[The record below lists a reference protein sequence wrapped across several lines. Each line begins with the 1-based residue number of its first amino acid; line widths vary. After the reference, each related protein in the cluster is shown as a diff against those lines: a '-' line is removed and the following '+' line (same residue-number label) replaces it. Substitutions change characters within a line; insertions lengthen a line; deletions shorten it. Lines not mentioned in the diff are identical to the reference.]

1 MSNKNLIVADVQS
14 LEIES
19 GLVSLYE
26 LIWDTATTLYF
37 HPGMSTDVRITAIN
51 GNNLTLN
58 VAQTLTSGI
67 TLTFVGYAADSTGS
81 TTTRTTTT
89 SSSVSNSTTVAVT
102 SSTNLTV
109 GMTVTGDGVSGT
121 DYSPIVFDGNT
132 YYAMPISMSNI
143 DIKNDGSQNRP
154 VLTVANAESII
165 RSSSVFQNADDG
177 GTNGL
182 GNFTIDKLVGKRV
195 TQRQTLEKYL
205 TLDPSTVSTKSV
217 VEYPKKVYII
227 DAIKT
232 KTSSFVSFE
241 LASPFDLEGIKLP
254 NRQVIGKYC
263 PWVYTGRSF
272 STPTGAC
279 TWHKAGKFTQYQT
292 SDSSTKGYRVY
303 FTDQDEPI
311 VWKYLIHASPTGLK
325 GANTHPGDTSG
336 SFALDALVG
345 LSDGSGGFTYWRSSV
360 ANNTTVPSSSESSW
374 QQVRVYEP
382 FISGQTYSTNSSDA
396 RRSEMVIHPVTGA
409 TSKDDTTFTFSNTT
423 TVYRVTVTNNDQTPA
438 DSSNHWVRA
447 DQCGKLL
454 KSCKIR
460 FQFDTSSTGQGGQ
473 YTIPSTD
480 TVNQNILPFGGFP
493 GSRRHM

>member
-14 LEIES
+14 LEVES
-19 GLVSLYE
+19 GLVTLYD
-26 LIWDTATTLYF
+26 LVWDTSTTLHF
-37 HPGMSTDVRITAIN
+37 HPGFSTDVRIAAIS

-58 VAQTLTSGI
+58 VAQTLTDGV
-67 TLTFVGYAADSTGS
+67 TLTFEGYAANSTGS
-81 TTTRTTTT
+81 TTTLTTTT
-89 SSSVSNSTTVAVT
+89 SLDVSNSTNVVVA
-102 SSTNLTV
+102 SSANLTV
-109 GMTVTGDGVSGT
+109 GMTVTGPGISGT
-121 DYSPIVFDGNT
+121 DFSPIVFDGNT

-143 DIKNDGSQNRP
+143 DVKNDGSQNRP

-165 RSSSVFQNADDG
+165 RSSSVFQNADG
-177 GTNGL
+177 GTNGIAD
-182 GNFTIDKLVGKRV
+182 FTIDKLVGKRV

-205 TLDPSTVSTKSV
+205 TLDPSTVSTKAV
-217 VEYPKKVYII
+217 VEYPKKSYVI

-241 LASPFDLEGIKLP
+241 LASPFDLEGIRLP

-263 PWVYTGRSF
+263 PWVYIGRSF
-272 STPTGAC
+272 TTPTGAC
-279 TWHKAGKFTQYQT
+279 TWHKGGKFTQYQT

-311 VWKYLIHASPTGLK
+311 VWKYLIHGSPTGLN
-325 GANTHPGDTSG
+325 GANTHPGNTSG

-345 LSDGSGGFTYWRSSV
+345 LSDGSGGFTYWRSNV
-360 ANNTTVPSSSESSW
+360 ASNSTVPSSAESSW

-382 FISGQTYSTNSSDA
+382 FISGQTYSTNSDDA
-396 RRSEMVIHPVTGA
+396 RRNEMVVYPVTNA
-409 TSKDDTTFTFSNTT
+409 ISKDDTSFNFGEDT
-423 TVYRVTVTNNDQTPA
+423 TVYRVTTTNNNQTPS
-438 DSSNHWVRA
+438 DNSRHWVRA

-454 KSCKIR
+454 TSCKIR
-460 FQFDTSSTGQGGQ
+460 FQFKTGSTGQGH